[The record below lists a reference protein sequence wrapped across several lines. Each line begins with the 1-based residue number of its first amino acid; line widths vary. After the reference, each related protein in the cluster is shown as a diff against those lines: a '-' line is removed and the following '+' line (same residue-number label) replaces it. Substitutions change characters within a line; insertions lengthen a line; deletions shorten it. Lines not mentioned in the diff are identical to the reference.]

1 MNSDPIN
8 DEDFGDYN
16 NIFYGGINELGERF
30 YVYIPDES
38 SEESESVEEIPK
50 DLKDLKCLKI
60 YYHNNQKT
68 TKSYDIKN
76 FLYVFCLALIFVYI
90 QL

>member
-1 MNSDPIN
+1 MNSDPVN

-16 NIFYGGINELGERF
+16 SIFYGGINELGERF

-38 SEESESVEEIPK
+38 SQESKES
-50 DLKDLKCLKI
+50 DLKCLKI
-60 YYHNNQKT
+60 YYHDNVKT
-68 TKSYDIKN
+68 TKSHDVKN
-76 FLYVFCLALIFVYI
+76 FLYVFCLALIFVYF